1 MLGLRGKSRLFYTLL
16 SWLLGRTEC
25 IKHSLGSKKK
35 KGGVD
40 SWKALP
46 LQGMS
51 NFVITFSWPSWS

>member
-35 KGGVD
+35 GG
-40 SWKALP
+40 WTLGR
-46 LQGMS
+46 LCL
-51 NFVITFSWPSWS
+51 FRE

>member
-35 KGGVD
+35 GGGGLLKGSASSG
-40 SWKALP
+40 
-46 LQGMS
+46 
-51 NFVITFSWPSWS
+51 NE

>member
-35 KGGVD
+35 KGG
-40 SWKALP
+40 WTLGR
-46 LQGMS
+46 LCL
-51 NFVITFSWPSWS
+51 FRE